1 MTIEIGDRDAVGL
14 TQALVRIDSRNPT
27 LAPESAGEGAIARDL
42 ADLLSR
48 WGFRTELSE
57 AAPGRPNLVARI
69 GPRESPAL
77 MFAGHL
83 DTVAVDGM
91 SHDPW
96 SADMRMERIYGR
108 GSCDMK

>member
-1 MTIEIGDRDAVGL
+1 MTIEIPEHDAVGL

-27 LAPESAGEGAIARDL
+27 LVPESAGEGEIAHDL

-48 WGFRTELSE
+48 WGFRTELTE
-57 AAPGRPNLVARI
+57 AAPGRPNLIARI
-69 GPRESPAL
+69 GPGDSPAL

-83 DTVAVDGM
+83 DTVAVEGM

-96 SADMRMERIYGR
+96 SADLLMGRIYGR
-108 GSCDMK
+108 GS